1 MSIEI
6 RAERPHARDAELVR
20 LIDGQGEPQERA
32 RVLAHTATCA
42 PCAERLETIRH
53 RAQRLSELL
62 TEWDIP
68 VGDAPKPPL
77 PPSDFESVRARRR
90 SPASASLP
98 LWMRAAAGIV
108 LLLGVGMTVSPLRAW
123 VVERWASVAAE
134 LAGREMGEEPER
146 PRVAA
151 AGHLV
156 SFLPEGDEFLLQVDA
171 PQAEGVLELLI
182 EAVPR
187 ATAEISGGAAEEN
200 LLVLPE
206 GLRIRNAPDSRASY
220 RVTLPAELR
229 QVHVRIGDAPGVSY
243 EPHTLILP
251 ARRVLDLRREVRP

>member
-1 MSIEI
+1 
-6 RAERPHARDAELVR
+6 DAELVR
-20 LIDGQGEPQERA
+20 LIDGEGEAEERA

-42 PCAERLETIRH
+42 QCAERLEMIRH
-53 RAQRLSELL
+53 RGQRLSELL
-62 TEWDIP
+62 ADWDAHTIP
-68 VGDAPKPPL
+68 VPDSPLSPGDL
-77 PPSDFESVRARRR
+77 ESARARRR
-90 SPASASLP
+90 SPAPASLP
-98 LWMRAAAGIV
+98 VWMRAAAGIV

-123 VVERWASVAAE
+123 VMEQWAEVAAQ
-134 LAGREMGEEPER
+134 LAGREMVEQPER

-151 AGHLV
+151 PGHLV

-187 ATAEISGGAAEEN
+187 ASAEISGGGAEEN

-206 GLRIRNAPDSRASY
+206 GLRIRNAAGSQASY

-229 QVHVRIGDAPGVSY
+229 EVRVRIGDSPAVSY
-243 EPHTLILP
+243 DPRTLSLP
-251 ARRVLDLRREVRP
+251 ARRVLDLRSRGQP